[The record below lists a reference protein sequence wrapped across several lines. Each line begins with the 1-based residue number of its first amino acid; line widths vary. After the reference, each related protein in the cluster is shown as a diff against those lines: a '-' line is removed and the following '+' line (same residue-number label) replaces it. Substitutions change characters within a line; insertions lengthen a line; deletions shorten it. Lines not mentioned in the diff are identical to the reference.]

1 MKRACRH
8 YSEFLLTNPFLGL
21 ELAHL
26 RAPAMTTAVLGACCR
41 HCGGAPAG
49 GAPISSVGSTGA
61 CLPRALQL
69 MENPLHSI
77 VSYGEE
83 ITKQ

>member
-1 MKRACRH
+1 MNRVCRH
-8 YSEFLLTNPFLGL
+8 YADFLLTNALFGL
-21 ELAHL
+21 ELTHL
-26 RAPAMTTAVLGACCR
+26 RAPAMTTAVPCACCR